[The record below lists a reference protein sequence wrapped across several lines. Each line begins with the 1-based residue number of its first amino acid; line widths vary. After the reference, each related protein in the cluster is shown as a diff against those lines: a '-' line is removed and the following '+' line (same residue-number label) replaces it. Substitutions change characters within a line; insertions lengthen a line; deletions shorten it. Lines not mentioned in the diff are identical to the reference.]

1 MTDLEGEIVDVEIA
15 GRTVAARV
23 LATDLEAK
31 YGRGTEVVH
40 RVLVPNAGTFRVP
53 ENDILATT
61 RSS

>member
-31 YGRGTEVVH
+31 YGRGPKFVH
-40 RVLVPNAGTFRVP
+40 RVLVPNAGTFRAP
-53 ENDILATT
+53 ESDILAT
-61 RSS
+61 